1 MRSFLTD
8 RGECQLGECRA
19 GVKAVQDQARI
30 LRNATFARL
39 NCFSPVMV
47 FMGARPAPLIESAQ
61 AVIKSRQ
68 KCRFT
73 TRQWPVRTLSVVR
86 GGQHLPGVG

>member
-1 MRSFLTD
+1 MRSCLTD

-19 GVKAVQDQARI
+19 GVKAAQDQARI
-30 LRNATFARL
+30 LRNAAFARL
-39 NCFSPVMV
+39 NCFSPGMV
-47 FMGARPAPLIESAQ
+47 FMA

-73 TRQWPVRTLSVVR
+73 TRQWPVRTLSVDR